1 MVWRGWYLNWVTR
14 RSEDSPPGRKVCCG
28 CQKGEQAQARGSSG
42 KQHWRVQP
50 EVGVAA
56 ETLKSWLRPVL
67 GGLAKLEA
75 SNIPSASTAAPASA
89 RVCCGAGDTRGRRA
103 GVSPALHGPVL
114 REDGTWACGSRSSS
128 QGRGGLRAGRRR
140 QVPQATVRLGL
151 PGREGGRTHAARAPR
166 AHSRVALAPGLDADE
181 QAQAVAGSR
190 RRSPRLLRQRCGRG
204 WGRGGVVT
212 VGGGRGRG
220 GPSHAAPPSRASPT
234 CSVAASA

>member
-1 MVWRGWYLNWVTR
+1 MLRVPERRTGTGQGQFWKTALAGAAGGGGGCRDAEELAQASPWGACKTGGLEHSFSFHCSTCQRQGLLWCWRHQRAAGRGQPGPPRAGAPGRRDMVVWVTIKFTGEGR
-14 RSEDSPPGRKVCCG
+14 PESRKEASGPPGHSATG
-28 CQKGEQAQARGSSG
+28 
-42 KQHWRVQP
+42 
-50 EVGVAA
+50 AA
-56 ETLKSWLRPVL
+56 
-67 GGLAKLEA
+67 G
-75 SNIPSASTAAPASA
+75 
-89 RVCCGAGDTRGRRA
+89 
-103 GVSPALHGPVL
+103 
-114 REDGTWACGSRSSS
+114 
-128 QGRGGLRAGRRR
+128 
-140 QVPQATVRLGL
+140 